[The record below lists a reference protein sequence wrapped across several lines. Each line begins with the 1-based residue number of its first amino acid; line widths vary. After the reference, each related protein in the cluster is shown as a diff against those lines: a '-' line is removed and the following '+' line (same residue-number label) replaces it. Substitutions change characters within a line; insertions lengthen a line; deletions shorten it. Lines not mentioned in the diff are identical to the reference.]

1 MASDNSSS
9 NEVTYKEFLKNAKGP
24 IEILEPSIT
33 NLTAIEGSSN
43 ENEEKLAVSYNVKN
57 PFRELEAQI
66 ALYIELNRKDNLMK
80 K

>member
-43 ENEEKLAVSYNVKN
+43 EEKLAVSYNVKN